1 MFNSPKDIKA
11 AVTKLSQ
18 MTDYQ
23 LFLLVNK
30 LVNKIK
36 IAENLDLA
44 ITFVHFLM
52 WYESVKSGYS
62 QNQMTGS
69 NRDQENPYKLLKS
82 RNTDLHSS
90 VVAFNLQ

>member
-52 WYESVKSGYS
+52 WYESVKSGFCIS
-62 QNQMTGS
+62 KFSKS
-69 NRDQENPYKLLKS
+69 NDWIESGPRKP
-82 RNTDLHSS
+82 
-90 VVAFNLQ
+90 LQVTKVQKY